1 MESGVHKRQAAVT
14 TDINVTHG
22 LKGAALTEVGYT
34 RSRPEQR
41 DAIDRIVIQI
51 IALVRGII
59 LEGGIVWKAFS
70 KSVGHSQRE
79 QT

>member
-1 MESGVHKRQAAVT
+1 MNQLQQDQRHSRSEGYRSHRSG
-14 TDINVTHG
+14 
-22 LKGAALTEVGYT
+22 LYT
-34 RSRPEQR
+34 QQTPEQQR